1 MIGQT
6 LGHYRLV
13 EEIGVGGMGEVYRA
27 RDESLD
33 RDVAVKVLRQGAL
46 VDDTARRRLRKEARA
61 LSKLSHP
68 NIEFLFEFNSEG
80 PVEFLAVEY
89 VAGISLSERLTQEPL
104 PEKEIVRL
112 GVQLADGLAAAHG
125 RGVVHCDLKPDN
137 LRITPEGRLKIID
150 FGIAKLLRPT
160 GRARGRETTTAS
172 TGGDQAAVGTLPYM
186 APEQLRAEATDGR
199 TDIYAAGVV
208 LYEAVTG
215 RRPFRGEAT
224 PALIDEILHQPP
236 VSPRALNSKA
246 SPELER
252 IILKCLQKEPENRY
266 QSAQELEVDLRQLA
280 VPGTAAQVRPVGR
293 VRVSRLAA
301 AIAIFVVAL
310 VAMLVRLNVGG
321 WWERLQGK
329 ANVGRIESL
338 AVLPLEN
345 LSKDPEQDYFAD
357 GMTEELITDLSKI
370 SALKVISRTSV
381 MQYRGA
387 KKPLPQI
394 AKELNVDAIIEG
406 SVLRAEGRVRITA
419 NLVEAATDRQL
430 WAQSYD
436 RDLKDVLA
444 LQSEVARAIVEE
456 IQIKLSPQER
466 NRLLTVRAVK
476 PDAYEAYLKGR
487 YFWNKRDR
495 EGVMKGLEYFQRA
508 VELDPT
514 YALAYAGMADSYVI
528 LGINYW
534 LSPREAFPK
543 AGAAARKA
551 VESDDTIAEAHT
563 SLAQTKEL
571 EWDWIGAEAEY
582 KKALALNPGYATA
595 HQWYSAFLDVM
606 GRHEEAIKEARRAQE
621 LDPVSPI
628 ISLHAAQTLYFAR
641 RYQEA
646 RRALERTLEL
656 SPDFYLPRFYLGL
669 VYLQGRQFEKS
680 IAELKAAAT
689 LSRGDDETMA
699 TLGYAYAASG
709 RRRDSQQILNELKE
723 QSRRRYV
730 SASFIALVCVGL
742 GENGEAFE
750 WLEEAYKQRDS
761 ALPSIRMDPMF
772 DPVRSD
778 PRFDDLLRRM
788 SVRREDLS
796 P

>member
-13 EEIGVGGMGEVYRA
+13 EELGVGGMGEVYRA

-33 RDVAVKVLRQGAL
+33 RDVAVKVIRQGAL
-46 VDDTARRRLRKEARA
+46 VDDIARRRLRKEARA

-125 RGVVHCDLKPDN
+125 CGVVHCDLKPDN

-160 GRARGRETTTAS
+160 GRTRGLDTTTAS
-172 TGGDQAAVGTLPYM
+172 TSGDQAAVGTLPYM

-215 RRPFRGEAT
+215 RRPFGGEAT

-236 VSPRALNSKA
+236 VSPRALNSRA

-280 VPGTAAQVRPVGR
+280 GPGTAAQVPPAGR
-293 VRVSRLAA
+293 VRVLRLAG

-310 VAMLVRLNVGG
+310 VAMLVRSNIGN

-329 ANVGRIESL
+329 ASVGRIESL

-345 LSKDPEQDYFAD
+345 LSRDPEQDYFAD

-419 NLVEAATDRQL
+419 KLVEAATDRDL

-456 IQIKLSPQER
+456 IQVKLSPQEQ

-514 YALAYAGMADSYVI
+514 YALAHTGVADSYLI
-528 LGINYW
+528 LGTYDW
-534 LSPREAFPK
+534 LSPREALPK
-543 AGAAARKA
+543 AKAAALKA
-551 VESDDTIAEAHT
+551 LEIDGNLAEAHT
-563 SLAQTKEL
+563 SLSQIEQL
-571 EWDWIGAEAEY
+571 DWDWEGTEVEF
-582 KKALALNPGYATA
+582 KKALTLNPGYATA
-595 HQWYSAFLDVM
+595 HQWYSYFLSNM
-606 GRHEEAIKEARRAQE
+606 GRDEEAIREARRAAE
-621 LDPVSPI
+621 LDPLSPV
-628 ISLHAAQTLYFAR
+628 ISSHVGQTLYYAR
-641 RYQEA
+641 RYDEA

-656 SPDFYLPRFYLGL
+656 SQDSYLPRYFLGL
-669 VYLQGRQFEKS
+669 VYIQDHKLEEGIAKLQE
-680 IAELKAAAT
+680 AAHLSPGDDATNAT
-689 LSRGDDETMA
+689 LS
-699 TLGYAYAASG
+699 YAYALAG
-709 RRRDSQQILNELKE
+709 RRGESQEVLTELRE
-723 QSRRRYV
+723 QAGKRYV
-730 SASFIALVCVGL
+730 SPCLIALVYVGL
-742 GENGEAFE
+742 GNKEEAFG
-750 WLEEAYKQRDS
+750 WLEQAYKQRDGE
-761 ALPSIRMDPMF
+761 LPWVGMEPMF
-772 DPVRSD
+772 DPLRSD
-778 PRFDDLLRRM
+778 TRLRALLRRM
-788 SVRREDLS
+788 NLPR
-796 P
+796 